1 MKNILGIVVSLLLI
15 TGCHTSKNP
24 VRYSLEGD
32 DEPVNMSQLKRQYP
46 GESGVY
52 LYYKHDIAHDLKPDF
67 TNNAP
72 RWYFF
77 ESYHWKEVLINTPEG
92 TDEETPLLVVDLA
105 EQEELRALTVRVV
118 YPDAT
123 VAEFTRRDLKKAP
136 LGGDSTRYQLL
147 APHVQG
153 GTTLETAY
161 EIERK
166 NLYDRPPVSHDVPL
180 QLDKPVLDFTFAYT
194 YPWSWDIQIKEAGAQ
209 NTVEFV
215 ETRQKRP
222 ETITL
227 QYEAASIPSFK
238 EEAYGPYFKQVA
250 PYFHVQVQ
258 RLEVGNVLR
267 YEAPD
272 AWETIATRYARYAEV
287 PAGRLSAKAQQV
299 LDELGVREAQPEAQR
314 LSTIHAHL
322 QQDIQAGPSGKV
334 DDVFKQQRGNSFAVA
349 TYARAL
355 LSQAGLEADYL
366 VSHSAEG
373 GYFDEAFIT
382 NQQLYRPVLQVNS
395 AGQSH
400 FIFPGLTGV
409 PNGYIPVEYSG
420 QPAMM
425 FSEGGFDGFTT
436 LPQTASAAYT
446 DKGTYD
452 LFINADGEVRAKARL
467 AFGLHSTYRLNKAR
481 HNAKDGEE
489 AEIVRQLLPHPKA
502 AVSGLQ
508 YRMVE
513 DAQRGETTI
522 VAEYGLEGC
531 LRSGEEQVVLNDCG
545 LFDAYTASWYPFDQP
560 RTTPLFVTADM
571 AVEKKITVTY
581 PATWSLETP
590 ISDESD
596 AYDQGHFKRS
606 VGESEGQLQV
616 AQRLTIPHYTGPFA
630 PGVVSASYRLLPQF
644 NKIDALTLSTIQQ
657 VAVVPFEDG
666 YVGGPWT
673 LVLNSFD
680 NLTDALASAD
690 AYQQQLNPEGYR
702 VKILNIAG
710 EESEFR
716 VVAGVFETRKS
727 LETAKIKLGDGIPYD
742 TWMLSIKPQMTAVT
756 GESDPTRQ

>member
-1 MKNILGIVVSLLLI
+1 MKNILGIVVSVLLI
-15 TGCHTSKNP
+15 SGCHTSKNP
-24 VRYSLEGD
+24 VRYSLQGD
-32 DEPVNMSQLKRQYP
+32 DEPVNLSQLKRQYP
-46 GESGVY
+46 DESGVY
-52 LYYKHDIAHDLKPDF
+52 LFYKHDIAHDLKPDF

-77 ESYHWKEVLINTPEG
+77 ESYHWKEVLLDTPK
-92 TDEETPLLVVDLA
+92 DAEEASLLIVDLA
-105 EQEELRALTVRVV
+105 QQEELRALRVRVV

-123 VAEFTRRDLKKAP
+123 VDEFTRRDLKKAP
-136 LGGDSTRYQLL
+136 LGGDSTRFKLL
-147 APHVQG
+147 VPPVQRG
-153 GTTLETAY
+153 ATLETAY

-166 NLYDRPPVSHDVPL
+166 DLYDRPPVSHDVPL
-180 QLDKPVLDFTFAYT
+180 QLDKPVLDFSFAYT
-194 YPWSWDIQIKEAGAQ
+194 YPWSWDIQVKKAGAQ
-209 NTVEFV
+209 SNIEFA
-215 ETRQKRP
+215 ETRQKKS

-227 QYEAASIPSFK
+227 QYAASGIPAFR

-258 RLEVGNVLR
+258 QLEVGNVLR

-272 AWETIATRYARYAEV
+272 AWETIADKYTRYASV
-287 PAGRLSAKAQQV
+287 PAGRLAARAQKV
-299 LDELGVREAQPEAQR
+299 LETLGVREAQPEAQR
-314 LSTIHAHL
+314 LHTIVAHL
-322 QQDIQAGPSGKV
+322 QKDVKTGPSGKV
-334 DDVFKQQRGNSFAVA
+334 DDVFKQSQGNSFAIA

-355 LSQAGLEADYL
+355 LSQAGIQADYL

-382 NQQLYRPVLQVNS
+382 DQQLYHPVLRVTTN
-395 AGQSH
+395 GQSH
-400 FIFPGLTGV
+400 HIFPGLTGV
-409 PNGYIPVEYSG
+409 PHGYIPVEFSG
-420 QPAMM
+420 QPAMA
-425 FSEGGFDGFTT
+425 FTEGGFDGFTA
-436 LPQTASAAYT
+436 LPETPASAYT

-452 LFINADGEVRAKARL
+452 LFVNSDGEVRAKTRM
-467 AFGLHSTYRLNKAR
+467 AFGLHSTYRFNKVR
-481 HNAKDGEE
+481 HTTEEGKD
-489 AEIVRQLLPHPKA
+489 ADLVRALLPHPKG

-508 YRMVE
+508 YHLVE
-513 DAQRGETTI
+513 DARSGETTI

-531 LRSGEEQVVLNDCG
+531 LRNYEEQVVLDDCG
-545 LFDAYTASWYPFDQP
+545 LFDAYTAAWYPFDQP

-581 PATWSLETP
+581 PATWTLETP
-590 ISDESD
+590 VSDESD

-616 AQRLTIPHYTGPFA
+616 AQRLTIPHYGGPFA
-630 PGVVSASYRLLPQF
+630 PGAVSASYRLLPQL
-644 NKIDALTLSTIQQ
+644 NKIDALTLSTVQQ

-673 LVLNSFD
+673 LVLNTYD
-680 NLTDALASAD
+680 NLPDALASAD
-690 AYQQQLNPEGYR
+690 TYQQQLSPEGYR

-710 EESEFR
+710 EKSEFR

-727 LETAKIKLGDGIPYD
+727 LETAKIKLGDGIPFD

-756 GESDPTRQ
+756 GASDATRQ